1 MHIDHR
7 RHVKDIASASEAAKS
22 VLESCGVDF
31 CCKGEASLREACIH
45 AAVDPTEVEQKLR
58 ELPDAPTQAWDDVSS
73 LVDHVVE
80 TCHPA
85 TRDAIRHAR
94 SVAGRGALADA
105 LDALERSVLA
115 RISDDEV
122 LFRHVRSLADARS
135 GRGPFPP
142 APFAAVRSQAHRLRE
157 AHARL
162 HDELRRVRA
171 VASSPAAESSPARRA
186 IDHLAHTLV
195 EQMHLVNNELIP
207 RAKALEPE

>member
-45 AAVDPTEVEQKLR
+45 AAVDPSEVEQRLR
-58 ELPDAPTQAWDDVSS
+58 ELPETPNQVWDDVSS

-80 TCHPA
+80 MCHPA
-85 TRDAIRHAR
+85 TRDAIKHAR
-94 SVAGRGALADA
+94 SVAGHGALADA
-105 LDALERSVLA
+105 LDVLERSALA
-115 RISDDEV
+115 RMHDDEV
-122 LFRHVRSLADARS
+122 LFRHVRALADARS
-135 GRGPFPP
+135 GRGPFPLG
-142 APFAAVRSQAHRLRE
+142 PFATIRSQGHSLRE

-162 HDELRRVRA
+162 HDHLRHVRA
-171 VASSPAAESSPARRA
+171 IASSPEVDTIPIRRA
-186 IDHLAHTLV
+186 VDHLAHALV